1 MRCCFAFLDG
11 CCFAFLQCFFL
22 LGRIETCLDILNKAG
37 RVPEAAFLA
46 RTYMP
51 SKVSE
56 MVGLWRKDLERVS
69 KRAAESLAD
78 PTNYA
83 NMFPDL
89 ALALKAETL
98 ITQQRQKGL
107 PPAAAYPTAKLELDL
122 NLVEEMQKLQQR
134 SEAASSEAKSDVE
147 PEEAGEAEP
156 TAEVEAEPV
165 VQSDPVNEE
174 ASADEPV
181 AAADPAETSAAA
193 TTAAASDEVDL
204 DDDELTAADTEAQ
217 PEGDEEFLAEF
228 DDIDVGDDAALDDM
242 DLDDFEKEV
251 EEFEEDN

>member
-1 MRCCFAFLDG
+1 MS
-11 CCFAFLQCFFL
+11 QCFFL

-56 MVGLWRKDLERVS
+56 MVALWRKDLERIS

-89 ALALKAETL
+89 TLALKAESL

-134 SEAASSEAKSDVE
+134 SEAAAAEVKADVE
-147 PEEAGEAEP
+147 PEEAPKTDPVEEPETEP
-156 TAEVEAEPV
+156 TEEPDTKPIVE
-165 VQSDPVNEE
+165 SDPVNDEV
-174 ASADEPV
+174 SADEPV
-181 AAADPAETSAAA
+181 AAADPVENSEAT
-193 TTAAASDEVDL
+193 TTAAASDDL
-204 DDDELTAADTEAQ
+204 GDDELAAADAEAAQ
-217 PEGDEEFLAEF
+217 PAGDEEFLAEF
-228 DDIDVGDDAALDDM
+228 DDIDVDDDTPLDDM

-251 EEFEEDN
+251 EEFEEDS